1 MGHLLITLSITTIK
15 MSAVMTTPNSL
26 SLEHAKELLAE
37 GKRDLLVHAIP
48 DAVSN
53 CSKAC
58 EIMVKHKGEMATEC
72 AEAYFYYGKAL
83 LELSRVESGVLGNA
97 LDGVDME
104 IKTTDVKDALVE
116 DTEAMTTDEKFE
128 IEEKVADALE
138 ENFEKHDAVAKA
150 HTGDNTEEETE
161 EDGVMEG
168 EKIGNEM
175 ETDVEKANAEAGN
188 LEQAWQMFDLAKVIY
203 GKAGDMTK
211 ECESLTF
218 LGEVSLENS
227 NFKQAV
233 EDLTVCLAKR
243 VKALPKDSRSIAES
257 HYQLGVA
264 QAHCA
269 EYAKAEKSLEAAVG
283 VLNARIANLKKMKTS
298 YDIAKELAELTVL
311 CTEIKERMADHKE
324 MQKGTYKEDKDFVSI
339 FKGAEVH
346 EIGTKKAVAT
356 A

>member
-1 MGHLLITLSITTIK
+1 MNSTTT
-15 MSAVMTTPNSL
+15 MSAVIATSSFEL
-26 SLEHAKELLAE
+26 AKELLAE

-53 CSKAC
+53 CSLAC
-58 EIMVKHKGEMATEC
+58 EIMAKHKGEMATEC

-104 IKTTDVKDALVE
+104 TKTTDAKDVLVE
-116 DTEAMTTDEKFE
+116 DTEAMTTDEKSE

-138 ENFEKHDAVAKA
+138 ENFEKHDVVARA

-161 EDGVMEG
+161 DDEVMDG
-168 EKIGNEM
+168 EKVGDEM
-175 ETDVEKANAEAGN
+175 ETDAEKAESEAGN

-203 GKAGDMTK
+203 GKAGDVAK
-211 ECESLTF
+211 ECEALTF

-227 NFKQAV
+227 NFEQAV

-243 VKALPKDSRSIAES
+243 IKAMPADSRAIAET

-264 QAHCA
+264 QAQIA
-269 EYAKAEKSLEAAVG
+269 DYTNAEKSLVAAVA
-283 VLNARIANLKKMKTS
+283 VLNTRIANLQKMGTS
-298 YDIAKELAELTVL
+298 DNI
-311 CTEIKERMADHKE
+311 
-324 MQKGTYKEDKDFVSI
+324 
-339 FKGAEVH
+339 
-346 EIGTKKAVAT
+346 
-356 A
+356 

>member
-1 MGHLLITLSITTIK
+1 MGISFSSDHYNLST
-15 MSAVMTTPNSL
+15 MSAIMVTPESFEL
-26 SLEHAKELLAE
+26 AKELLAE
-37 GKRDLLVHAIP
+37 GKRDLLVHAVP

-58 EIMVKHKGEMATEC
+58 EIMAKQKGEMATEC

-104 IKTTDVKDALVE
+104 TRTNDVKDVLVE
-116 DTEAMTTDEKFE
+116 DTEAMTTDEKSE

-138 ENFEKHDAVAKA
+138 ENYEKHDVVARA
-150 HTGDNTEEETE
+150 HTGDNTEEESDE
-161 EDGVMEG
+161 EDVMEG
-168 EKIGNEM
+168 QQASDEM
-175 ETDVEKANAEAGN
+175 ETDAEKAEAEAGN
-188 LEQAWQMFDLAKVIY
+188 LEQAWQMFDLAKGIY
-203 GKAGDMTK
+203 GKSGDVTK

-233 EDLTVCLAKR
+233 EDLTLCLAKR
-243 VKALPKDSRSIAES
+243 TKALPADSRSLAET

-264 QAHCA
+264 QAHSA
-269 EYAKAEKSLEAAVG
+269 EYASAEKSLEAAVV
-283 VLNARIANLKKMKTS
+283 VLNARISNLKKMETS
-298 YDIAKELAELTVL
+298 DNITKELAELSLL
-311 CTEIKERMADHKE
+311 CTEIKERAADHKE
-324 MQKGTYKEDKDFVSI
+324 MQKGTYKADKEFVSI

-346 EIGTKKAVAT
+346 EIATKKSGAT

>member
-1 MGHLLITLSITTIK
+1 MGSHKYIQSTSTTMSSTISSSSIG
-15 MSAVMTTPNSL
+15 SF
-26 SLEHAKELLAE
+26 EHAKELLAE

-58 EIMVKHKGEMATEC
+58 EMMVKHKGEMAADC

-104 IKTTDVKDALVE
+104 TKTTDVKDALVE
-116 DTEAMTTDEKFE
+116 DSEAMTTDEKSE
-128 IEEKVADALE
+128 IEEKVADAFE
-138 ENFEKHDAVAKA
+138 ENFDKHDMVARA
-150 HTGDNTEEETE
+150 HTGDNTEEEAETDE
-161 EDGVMEG
+161 VLEG
-168 EKIGNEM
+168 EKDGDEM
-175 ETDVEKANAEAGN
+175 ETDAEKADAEAGN

-203 GKAGDMTK
+203 GKAGDVAK

-233 EDLTVCLAKR
+233 EDLTLCLAKR
-243 VKALPKDSRSIAES
+243 VKALPADSRSIAET

-264 QAHCA
+264 QAHCT
-269 EYAKAEKSLEAAVG
+269 EYANAEKSLAAAVA
-283 VLNARIANLKKMKTS
+283 VLNTRIANLKKMESSENIT
-298 YDIAKELAELTVL
+298 KELADLTLL
-311 CTEIKERMADHKE
+311 CTEIKERMSDHKE
-324 MQKGTYKEDKDFVSI
+324 MQKGTYKEDRDFVSI

-346 EIGTKKAVAT
+346 EIGTKKSVAT

>member
-1 MGHLLITLSITTIK
+1 MGSTTAI
-15 MSAVMTTPNSL
+15 MSPVVATPESF
-26 SLEHAKELLAE
+26 EHAKELLAE
-37 GKRDLLVHAIP
+37 GKRDLLVHTIP

-58 EIMVKHKGEMATEC
+58 EIMAKHKGEMAAEC

-104 IKTTDVKDALVE
+104 SKPTDVKDALVE
-116 DTEAMTTDEKFE
+116 DTEAMTTDEKSE

-138 ENFEKHDAVAKA
+138 ENYEKHDVVARA
-150 HTGDNTEEETE
+150 HTGDNTEEESDE
-161 EDGVMEG
+161 EDVMEG
-168 EKIGNEM
+168 QQAGDEM
-175 ETDVEKANAEAGN
+175 ETDAEKAEAGN

-203 GKAGDMTK
+203 GKSGDVTK

-233 EDLTVCLAKR
+233 EDLTLCLSKR
-243 VKALPKDSRSIAES
+243 TKALPADSRSIAEI

-264 QAHCA
+264 QAHSA
-269 EYAKAEKSLEAAVG
+269 EYASAEKSLEAAVV
-283 VLNARIANLKKMKTS
+283 VLNARISNLKKMETS
-298 YDIAKELAELTVL
+298 DNIIKELAELSLL
-311 CTEIKERMADHKE
+311 CTEIKERAADHKE
-324 MQKGTYKEDKDFVSI
+324 MQKGTYKADNDFVSI

-346 EIGTKKAVAT
+346 EIATKKAGAT

>member
-1 MGHLLITLSITTIK
+1 MGISFSSDHYNLST
-15 MSAVMTTPNSL
+15 MSAIMVTPESF
-26 SLEHAKELLAE
+26 EHAKELLAE
-37 GKRDLLVHAIP
+37 GKRDLLVHAVP

-58 EIMVKHKGEMATEC
+58 EIMAKQKGEMAAEC

-104 IKTTDVKDALVE
+104 TRTNDVKDVLVE
-116 DTEAMTTDEKFE
+116 DTEAMTWDEKSE
-128 IEEKVADALE
+128 IEERVADALE
-138 ENFEKHDAVAKA
+138 ENYEKHDVVARA
-150 HTGDNTEEETE
+150 HTGDNTEEESDA
-161 EDGVMEG
+161 EDVMEG
-168 EKIGNEM
+168 QQAGDEM
-175 ETDVEKANAEAGN
+175 ETDAEKPEAEAGN

-203 GKAGDMTK
+203 GKSGDVTK

-227 NFKQAV
+227 NFKQAA
-233 EDLTVCLAKR
+233 EDLTLCLAKR
-243 VKALPKDSRSIAES
+243 TKALPADSRSIAET

-264 QAHCA
+264 QAHCV
-269 EYAKAEKSLEAAVG
+269 EYANAEKSLAAAVA
-283 VLNARIANLKKMKTS
+283 VLNVRISNLKKMETS
-298 YDIAKELAELTVL
+298 DHITKELAELTLL
-311 CTEIKERMADHKE
+311 CTEINERSADHKE
-324 MQKGTYKEDKDFVSI
+324 MQKGTYKEDNDFVSI

-346 EIGTKKAVAT
+346 EIGTKKIVAT

>member
-1 MGHLLITLSITTIK
+1 MGIHITHYFLINYSHHV
-15 MSAVMTTPNSL
+15 SCVATPESF
-26 SLEHAKELLAE
+26 EHAKELLAE

-58 EIMVKHKGEMATEC
+58 EIMAKHKGEMAAEC

-104 IKTTDVKDALVE
+104 TKPTDVKDALVE
-116 DTEAMTTDEKFE
+116 DTEAMTTDEKSE
-128 IEEKVADALE
+128 IEEKVGDALE
-138 ENFEKHDAVAKA
+138 ENFEKHDVVARA
-150 HTGDNTEEETE
+150 HTGDN
-161 EDGVMEG
+161 
-168 EKIGNEM
+168 
-175 ETDVEKANAEAGN
+175 A
-188 LEQAWQMFDLAKVIY
+188 
-203 GKAGDMTK
+203 K

-233 EDLTVCLAKR
+233 EDLTLCLTKR
-243 VKALPKDSRSIAES
+243 IKALPADSRSIAET

-269 EYAKAEKSLEAAVG
+269 EYANAEKSLAAAVT
-283 VLNARIANLKKMKTS
+283 VLNTRIASLKKMETS
-298 YDIAKELAELTVL
+298 DNITKELAELTLL
-311 CTEIKERMADHKE
+311 CTEIKERTADHKD

-339 FKGAEVH
+339 FKGTEVH

>member
-1 MGHLLITLSITTIK
+1 MGVAIPESF
-15 MSAVMTTPNSL
+15 
-26 SLEHAKELLAE
+26 EHGKELLAE

-58 EIMVKHKGEMATEC
+58 EIMAKHKGEMATEC
-72 AEAYFYYGKAL
+72 AEAYFFYGKAL

-104 IKTTDVKDALVE
+104 SKPTDVKDALVE
-116 DTEAMTTDEKFE
+116 DTEAMTTDEKSE

-138 ENFEKHDAVAKA
+138 ENFEKHDA
-150 HTGDNTEEETE
+150 EEETE
-161 EDGVMEG
+161 DDEVMEG
-168 EKIGNEM
+168 EKFGNEM
-175 ETDVEKANAEAGN
+175 ETDVEKVNAEAGN

-298 YDIAKELAELTVL
+298 DDIAKELAELTVL